1 MARAERLYPRLDSLP
16 NSPPPP
22 APLIIGVSGHRD
34 LHASSVDGAKREVEA
49 LLDRLRTLLPNT
61 PIKVMVGMAAGADLL
76 VATAAVE
83 RGLAVDA
90 VLPMPLED
98 YIADFE
104 PESETQLRSLLAHAN
119 VEMTVLGS
127 SRRGRR
133 ATPAAIADRDA
144 LYLNVT
150 RALIRRSTLLIAL
163 WDGELSL
170 LPAGTADTV
179 TRFLTSHTAP
189 TPVTSVSF
197 VEGEDVPAGRQTV
210 YWISVAREGGVPPPA
225 TRPPPCY
232 VTGIGEGLLRRHA
245 TMPEEL
251 RAQLADLDRYNREY
265 AALDAAHKTS
275 RPDTLP
281 QELEAEVAAPERAL
295 LARIDAEYGKAD
307 TLAVYC
313 QTRSLRLFKM
323 FGYMASGMGLLF
335 LTYSE
340 LVENEIFMLGYLVLL
355 LLGLSLFHSFR
366 SRHWFSKHLAYRALA
381 ETMRTQFFLRLTGA
395 DRETDAAEVLKLA
408 GIEQFTGFAWI
419 TTVLRSVQPFNDLET
434 PHGDHERGRLS
445 VVLREWL
452 DAQQSYFKRK
462 VGQLEHSHKRLEGTK
477 RMLLYLLAL
486 VTVSLLVFAHTLEHL
501 EVVGISAKHFLLF
514 LMGLLP
520 VWLGIWEL
528 YQDKLATRELLWQYR
543 NQLGH
548 FSRAKLELSHAQ
560 DPDRRLSV
568 LADLGKDSLMECYL
582 WTIHRFHREHEP
594 PSGG

>member
-1 MARAERLYPRLDSLP
+1 M
-16 NSPPPP
+16 
-22 APLIIGVSGHRD
+22 
-34 LHASSVDGAKREVEA
+34 
-49 LLDRLRTLLPNT
+49 LDRLRALLPNT
-61 PIKVMVGMAAGADLL
+61 PIKVMVGMASGADLL
-76 VATAAVE
+76 VATAAIE

-98 YIADFE
+98 YVADFD
-104 PESETQLRSLLAHAN
+104 PESEAQLRSLLAHAN
-119 VEMTVLGS
+119 VETTVLGS
-127 SRRGRR
+127 SERGQRV
-133 ATPAAIADRDA
+133 TPASVAARDA

-150 RALIRRSTLLIAL
+150 RALIRRSTLMIAL

-179 TRFLTSHTAP
+179 TRFLTSHSAP
-189 TPVTSVSF
+189 KPVTSVSF
-197 VEGEDVPAGRQTV
+197 VEAEDVPSGRQTV
-210 YWISVAREGGVPPPA
+210 YWISVAREDGVPA
-225 TRPPPCY
+225 TTRPPPCY

-245 TMPEEL
+245 NMPDEL
-251 RAQLADLDRYNREY
+251 RAQLADLDRYNREF
-265 AALDAAHKTS
+265 AALDSAHRTP
-275 RPDTLP
+275 RPETLL
-281 QELEAEVAAPERAL
+281 QELEAEVSAPEHAL
-295 LARIDAEYGKAD
+295 LARIDSEYCKAD

-313 QTRSLRLFKM
+313 QTRSLRLFKT

-335 LTYSE
+335 LSYSE
-340 LVENEIFMLGYLVLL
+340 LVENEIFMLGYIVLL

-395 DRETDAAEVLKLA
+395 DRETDAAELLKLA

-419 TTVLRSVQPFNDLET
+419 TTVLRSVQPLNDLG
-434 PHGDHERGRLS
+434 PPSGDHERGRLR
-445 VVLREWL
+445 VVLHEWL

-462 VGQLEHSHKRLEGTK
+462 VGQLEHTHKRLEGMK
-477 RMLLYLLAL
+477 RMLLYVLAL
-486 VTVSLLVFAHTLEHL
+486 VTLSLLVFARTLKHL
-501 EVVGISAKHFLLF
+501 VFADISAKHFLLF

-548 FSRAKLELSHAQ
+548 FSRAKLEIDHAQ

-582 WTIHRFHREHEP
+582 WTLHRFHREHEP
-594 PSGG
+594 PSAG

>member
-1 MARAERLYPRLDSLP
+1 
-16 NSPPPP
+16 
-22 APLIIGVSGHRD
+22 
-34 LHASSVDGAKREVEA
+34 
-49 LLDRLRTLLPNT
+49 
-61 PIKVMVGMAAGADLL
+61 MVGMAAGADLL
-76 VATAAVE
+76 VASAAVE

-98 YIADFE
+98 YVADFQ
-104 PESETQLRSLLAHAN
+104 PESEARLRALLAHPN
-119 VEMTVLGS
+119 VEVTVLGS
-127 SRRGRR
+127 SKHRHGGMP
-133 ATPAAIADRDA
+133 TSADRDA

-179 TRFLTSHTAP
+179 TRFLTSHSAP
-189 TPVTSVSF
+189 TPVTSVAF
-197 VEGEDVPAGRQTV
+197 VEGEDVPSGRRTV
-210 YWISVAREGGVPPPA
+210 YWISVAREGGMPAA

-232 VTGIGEGLLRRHA
+232 VSGIGEGLLRRHA
-245 TMPEEL
+245 NMPDEL

-265 AALDAAHKTS
+265 ADLDAAHRKP
-275 RPDTLP
+275 RPDALSP
-281 QELEAEVAAPERAL
+281 ELEAEVAAPERAL
-295 LARIDAEYGKAD
+295 LARIDAEYCKAD
-307 TLAVYC
+307 TLAVFC
-313 QTRSLRLFKM
+313 QTRSLRLFKT

-340 LVENEIFMLGYLVLL
+340 LVEDRIFMLGYLVLL

-366 SRHWFSKHLAYRALA
+366 SRRWFSKHLAYRALA

-395 DRETDAAEVLKLA
+395 DRETDAAQVLKLA
-408 GIEQFTGFAWI
+408 GIEQFAGFAWI
-419 TTVLRSVQPFNDLET
+419 TAVLRSVQPLNDQKL
-434 PHGDHERGRLS
+434 PSADHERGRLN
-445 VVLREWL
+445 VVLHEWL

-462 VGQLEHSHKRLEGTK
+462 VGQLEHSHKRLERMK
-477 RMLLYLLAL
+477 RTLLYLLAL
-486 VTVSLLVFAHTLEHL
+486 ITLAVMVFAHTLDGL
-501 EVVGISAKHFLLF
+501 VLVDISAKHFLLF

-548 FSRAKLELSHAQ
+548 FSRAKLELAQAQ
-560 DPDRRLSV
+560 DPNRRLSV

-582 WTIHRFHREHEP
+582 WTLHRFHREHEP
-594 PSGG
+594 PSAG

>member
-1 MARAERLYPRLDSLP
+1 
-16 NSPPPP
+16 
-22 APLIIGVSGHRD
+22 
-34 LHASSVDGAKREVEA
+34 
-49 LLDRLRTLLPNT
+49 LPNT

-83 RGLAVDA
+83 RGLTVEA

-98 YIADFE
+98 YVADFQ
-104 PESETQLRSLLAHAN
+104 PESAAQLRALLAHAN
-119 VEMTVLGS
+119 VEVTVLGS
-127 SRRGRR
+127 SKRGHRS
-133 ATPAAIADRDA
+133 TPTAVADRDA

-150 RALIRRSTLLIAL
+150 RALVRRSTVMIAL

-170 LPAGTADTV
+170 LPAGTADTL
-179 TRFLTSHTAP
+179 TRFLTSHSAP

-197 VEGEDVPAGRQTV
+197 VEAEDVPSGRQTV
-210 YWISVAREGGVPPPA
+210 YWISVGRESGLPPA

-232 VTGIGEGLLRRHA
+232 VSGIGEGLLRRHA
-245 TMPEEL
+245 NMPEEL

-265 AALDAAHKTS
+265 AAIEAVHRAAHS
-275 RPDTLP
+275 DSVV
-281 QELEAEVAAPERAL
+281 QELEAEVPAPERAL
-295 LARIDAEYGKAD
+295 LARIDAEYRKAD
-307 TLAVYC
+307 ALAVYC

-419 TTVLRSVQPFNDLET
+419 TTVLRSVQPLKDLK
-434 PHGDHERGRLS
+434 PPSGDRERGRLR
-445 VVLREWL
+445 VVLHEWL

-462 VGQLEHSHKRLEGTK
+462 VEQLEHTHKRLEGLK

-486 VTVSLLVFAHTLEHL
+486 ITLSLLVFAHPLDQI
-501 EVVGISAKHFLLF
+501 VVAGISAKHFLLF

-548 FSRAKLELSHAQ
+548 FSRTKLELDRAQ

-594 PSGG
+594 PSAG